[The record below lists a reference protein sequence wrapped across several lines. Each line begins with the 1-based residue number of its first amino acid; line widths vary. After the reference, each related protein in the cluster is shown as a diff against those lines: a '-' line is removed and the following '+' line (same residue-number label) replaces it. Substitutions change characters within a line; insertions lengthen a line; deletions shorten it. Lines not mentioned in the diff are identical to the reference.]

1 MHYRKIKKLLSLALI
16 TFALLLPF
24 WEDSRV
30 QEQVKS
36 TKFIDTLELIVQ
48 AIKLFVEEE

>member
-1 MHYRKIKKLLSLALI
+1 VHYRKIKKLLSLALI

-30 QEQVKS
+30 QEEAKPKLV
-36 TKFIDTLELIVQ
+36 DLIEILMLAV
-48 AIKLFVEEE
+48 A

>member
-16 TFALLLPF
+16 TVGLLLPV
-24 WEDSRV
+24 WGDNV

-48 AIKLFVEEE
+48 GIKLFVEEE

>member
-30 QEQVKS
+30 QV
-36 TKFIDTLELIVQ
+36 DLLEILIQ
-48 AIKLFVEEE
+48 ALDILEE

>member
-1 MHYRKIKKLLSLALI
+1 VHYRKIKKLLSLALI

-30 QEQVKS
+30 QEEAKPKLVDL
-36 TKFIDTLELIVQ
+36 IELAV
-48 AIKLFVEEE
+48 A

>member
-30 QEQVKS
+30 QEEAKPKLV
-36 TKFIDTLELIVQ
+36 DLIEILMLAV
-48 AIKLFVEEE
+48 A